1 MVQFKIKF
9 FQLSKYFLK
18 GFTSEITNFHH
29 IFRSL
34 ICKFFNGI
42 DTGSL
47 QTVIR
52 TNLKFK
58 LINAHLK
65 NFFFFIILFLHHNL
79 CGLGVFRKIDKEL
92 QVLT

>member
-42 DTGSL
+42 DT
-47 QTVIR
+47 
-52 TNLKFK
+52 
-58 LINAHLK
+58 
-65 NFFFFIILFLHHNL
+65 
-79 CGLGVFRKIDKEL
+79 KEMFEMCF
-92 QVLT
+92 QIESS